1 MGESMFTV
9 KPKFPSLCRGLA
21 LATSALLLAACEGD
35 ISDDIAQEDSLEI
48 RLQQCE
54 VGVGGVV
61 GTPTEPVVIDGV
73 ETQACLLN
81 TDAGQQVD
89 VRLKSSHNFEPL
101 VWVLDGTYEIG
112 ESKSY
117 ATLAELQADTLHYV
131 GNASKVYAM
140 PGTVVVVH
148 RNGSFAPDIESI
160 DDNNTGGGEWGGV
173 VVNGIGY
180 HPDCGTT
187 GGADNFCNVQGE
199 WGYYGGLSLQEARE
213 SVMARGTGFDGYVAE
228 AGGELSGGGRLSAA
242 ITLNAPH
249 FVQTSAPQGV
259 FYSATN
265 GLELNGGALGINR
278 LRALGNQGHA
288 LYWHSG
294 FGGEVVNSIIHHQSD
309 LAAVKGENSG
319 SGDSGV
325 SISGLTLVD
334 QSLNAGAA
342 LVLAGGGKIGIDN
355 MVVQGF
361 GACLDIADGNTGVAI
376 TNSAFYC
383 SETTAAA
390 DDGSDYAAQV
400 LANAE
405 NFYTLNPDLTNRLEI
420 DNTEISGINAAL
432 LSGSTQVYGYELG
445 LVYAPC
451 YGAGALLE
459 ETVSIG
465 TSNYRVCELTGGITD
480 NLYFD
485 NDINGELVLWRLSG
499 NVTLG
504 TGFSGLDA
512 AQQQALLARP
522 QKVILDHTSVVQ
534 VATGAT
540 LTVNPGVAL
549 TIAGTAA
556 DPIELK
562 ALDAQAGWGGITIN
576 GLADSCSSAEL
587 CALAQQQFVEIDYLR
602 VLNAGNG
609 QPALTLNE
617 VSAAGQINYLD
628 IADSA
633 STGLSLNGGAVNI
646 DNLLVSDVVG
656 NQVQWA
662 TGYRGSLQYAILQS
676 GAESVG
682 HALHGRNNA
691 DDHDAAPRSRPVM
704 ANITVKGAEQVDT
717 AILLEQGSGLLLYNS
732 VVADFNTCLD
742 IDDPATASL
751 QTSDPAEIF
760 FDNVVLDC
768 GATIAEEDEEAGMDY
783 AASTQGLSGVYQVSA
798 VLDSNFVPSGS
809 DIPGIESSI
818 DFTLAG
824 AVANYLN
831 ANVNF
836 MGSVRDSIDDW
847 YLGWSDSVGVLLAA
861 ECDFKGVLEDDYE
874 YLGDEIAIRDET
886 GTTWG
891 FYSPQYKVCG
901 LRGTITEDF
910 LLNAYTGAD
919 RLAVENGGQ
928 VVDMV
933 KRTVF
938 VDGELVEREFSVAYD
953 PLPTLWLIN
962 GLVRIGEG
970 HLELTDPAQVQ
981 AMKADPA
988 TLGIEASATVM
999 VSVGGG
1005 LHITRGGALEIVGAE
1020 SFVEGDTDAAGPV
1033 NLIGVIDQLYLQHD
1047 LETGQPADV
1056 DILAWDGLIVD
1067 GFGRNNQCPD
1077 AATAEPGTRVCNI
1090 QGEYGYHGGY
1100 DNSHKNLRIEN
1111 LHMLGG
1117 RIQLNSVGRGEI
1129 HNLYHDGDWE
1139 FLAAKNYGAPVI
1151 DIDGGAVNLRNLY
1164 IDDPEPAWGSH
1175 IRWNHGYQGTMQDL
1189 WLDWRLEQDDDDDI
1203 PEYEALVQDSD
1214 GSTWFYPVVQGLNG
1228 APGHENDLPRSMP
1241 TIANMTL
1248 QVSEWDPRDFPD
1260 AYSAAIE
1267 LASGSGLFLYN
1278 SVVGSSYSH
1287 FTIEGREP
1295 NPYEPGYGERVD
1307 YCIKTDAS
1315 TQPLVGKEIAFKQLA
1330 LGCSV
1335 LSDNT
1340 TFASAVRQSFV
1351 TRDIVNM
1358 SGNASNS
1365 ATIASPSQA
1374 SSDIYELDWTVGTY
1388 YNESSFE
1395 SSKGLVFTEWG
1406 SRFPATDLINQGRA
1420 PLDYS
1425 SSLTV
1430 DKEFITDSNYFGV
1443 VDYFIPI
1450 NAGETV
1456 ADERL

>member
-1 MGESMFTV
+1 MFTV

-265 GLELNGGALGINR
+265 GLELNGGALDINR

-390 DDGSDYAAQV
+390 EDGSDYAAQA

-465 TSNYRVCELTGGITD
+465 TSNYRVCELTGEITD

-704 ANITVKGAEQVDT
+704 ANITVKGAEQADT

-768 GATIAEEDEEAGMDY
+768 EATIAEEDEEAGMDY

-861 ECDFKGVLEDDYE
+861 ECDFKAVLEDDYR
-874 YLGDEIAIRDET
+874 YTGRAIIVRDEN
-886 GTTWG
+886 GVAWG
-891 FYSPQYKVCG
+891 ESYYPQYKVCG

-919 RLAVENGGQ
+919 RLAVENGEQ

-938 VDGELVEREFSVAYD
+938 VDGEFVERELSVAYD

-970 HLELTDPAQVQ
+970 HLELSDPAQVA
-981 AMKADPA
+981 AMKADPV
-988 TLGIEASATVM
+988 TLGIEASSVVM
-999 VSVGGG
+999 VSEGGG
-1005 LHITRGGALEIVGAE
+1005 LHITRGGELVVLGGE
-1020 SFVEGDTDAAGPV
+1020 SLLNGDTDASGPV
-1033 NLIGVIDQLYLQHD
+1033 NLVGLLNTSPTHVSG
-1047 LETGQPADV
+1047 EPMNARV
-1056 DILAWDGLIVD
+1056 RNWVGLIVD
-1067 GFGRNNQCPD
+1067 GFARNNQCPD
-1077 AATAEPGTRVCNI
+1077 AAITEPGSRVCNI
-1090 QGEYGYHGGY
+1090 QGEYGFHGGY
-1100 DNSHKNLRIEN
+1100 DNDHGNLWVEN
-1111 LHMLGG
+1111 LHMLKGSL
-1117 RIQLNSVGRGEI
+1117 RLNSVGRGGKVE
-1129 HNLYHDGDWE
+1129 NFYFGLGDQPGSGP
-1139 FLAAKNYGAPVI
+1139 AAWGEDNFRRAAI
-1151 DIDGGAVNLRNLY
+1151 DIDGGVVNLRNINLASAV
-1164 IDDPEPAWGSH
+1164 PGNN
-1175 IRWNHGYQGTMQDL
+1175 IRWNHGFQGSMQSVNIAGHAFAGDSWGSVEDFVSPLYQ
-1189 WLDWRLEQDDDDDI
+1189 
-1203 PEYEALVQDSD
+1203 VD
-1214 GSTWFYPVVQGLNG
+1214 GVWHADPAILGRNG
-1228 APGHENDLPRSMP
+1228 DPGREDDLPRSMP
-1241 TIANMTL
+1241 TLANVTL
-1248 QVSEWDPRDFPD
+1248 FGSD
-1260 AYSAAIE
+1260 AVDAFNPALPPVTSNLIE
-1267 LASGSGLFLYN
+1267 LAQGSGLYLYN
-1278 SVVGSSYSH
+1278 STVGASKFDLDSELWFGVSYE
-1287 FTIEGREP
+1287 I
-1295 NPYEPGYGERVD
+1295 D
-1307 YCIKTDAS
+1307 QCITMDAS
-1315 TQPLVGKEIAFKQLA
+1315 SAALLGENVVFNQVAFACKQMSNDLNLA
-1330 LGCSV
+1330 MQI
-1335 LSDNT
+1335 DN
-1340 TFASAVRQSFV
+1340 TFASRTFV
-1351 TRDIVNM
+1351 NVAGTVSNKSTLSNPSLADAEIYYFDWVTGGSSIGNYDKQVDGLDVFTQWENM
-1358 SGNASNS
+1358 YFSTPDVINLGKVSMNAS
-1365 ATIASPSQA
+1365 ASQA
-1374 SSDIYELDWTVGTY
+1374 LSG
-1388 YNESSFE
+1388 
-1395 SSKGLVFTEWG
+1395 
-1406 SRFPATDLINQGRA
+1406 
-1420 PLDYS
+1420 
-1425 SSLTV
+1425 
-1430 DKEFITDSNYFGV
+1430 EFIVETDYFGSQ
-1443 VDYFIPI
+1443 DYFLPI
-1450 NAGETV
+1450 NADV
-1456 ADERL
+1456 QIDADF